1 MSPGTDSFQL
11 TADMQSDEF
20 IELLSILTKTV
31 RYKTMTNSSNNN
43 RMLKFLAGAAILFFP
58 AWVFVVEG
66 KIRQY
71 TQIKTSCWSQK
82 REQ

>member
-11 TADMQSDEF
+11 TADMQSYEF

-43 RMLKFLAGAAILFFP
+43 RMLKFLAGAAILFEFCS
-58 AWVFVVEG
+58 A
-66 KIRQY
+66 
-71 TQIKTSCWSQK
+71 
-82 REQ
+82 